1 MRDFL
6 LAYTA
11 AEAVT
16 LPDGRIFQ
24 GPNCESNAAR
34 QLLADGLPPDTRLVF
49 CRAGKPALRGGI
61 IAFAGRTWAGEASDP
76 GFRAWRPH
84 PHGNAPGALAGAPEN
99 GASGAAGSDP
109 ATDDETALAEGG
121 AA

>member
-1 MRDFL
+1 MTDFL
-6 LAYTA
+6 INYSA

-16 LPDGRIFQ
+16 LPDGRTWR

-34 QLLADGLPPDTRLVF
+34 QLLADGLAPDTRLVF
-49 CRAGKPALRGGI
+49 CRDGKPALRGGI
-61 IAFAGRTWAGEASDP
+61 VTFAGRMWAGEASDP

-99 GASGAAGSDP
+99 GASGAVGSDP